1 MVARIVHGD
10 HICAW
15 VSRRTGGTYFGG
27 GVAFGLERDG
37 RPICAVLFEEYTGRA
52 MNIHVAKEPN
62 SPIARQW
69 LYAFFGYAFN
79 QVKVHKLIGPI
90 DSTHADSLNFARRL
104 GFVDE
109 AVIKDAAP
117 IGDIL
122 LLTMTREQCRFLK
135 DDRDALAGHSR
146 PALGSILPPPRWA
159 DDPPL

>member
-1 MVARIVHGD
+1 MAARIVHGE
-10 HICAW
+10 HVCSW
-15 VSRRTGGTYFGG
+15 VAERTGGTYFGG

-37 RPICAVLFEEYTGRA
+37 KPICAVLFEEYTGRA
-52 MNIHVAKEPN
+52 MKIHVAKEPD
-62 SPIARQW
+62 SPIDRQW
-69 LYAFFGYAFN
+69 LYALFGYAFN

-90 DSTHADSLNFARRL
+90 DSAHADALNFARRI

-135 DDRDALAGHSR
+135 DDNDAPTRHTR
-146 PALGSILPPPRWA
+146 PSIGSLLPPPRRT
-159 DDPPL
+159 DDPTI

>member
-1 MVARIVHGD
+1 MAARIVHGD
-10 HICAW
+10 DVCHW
-15 VSRRTGGTYFGG
+15 VARRAGGTYSGG

-37 RPICAVLFEEYTGRA
+37 ELACGVLFEDYTGRA
-52 MNIHVAKEPN
+52 MKVHVAKDPDG
-62 SPIARQW
+62 SISRLW

-90 DSTHADSLNFARRL
+90 DSNNEQSLTFARRL

-117 IGDIL
+117 TGDIV

-135 DDRDALAGHSR
+135 D
-146 PALGSILPPPRWA
+146 
-159 DDPPL
+159 